1 MMIEKIM
8 KLLEQT
14 NASMIDKLDIQRYL
28 TQMDN
33 DSLFLAAL
41 EDTGV
46 SEWSGY
52 INACNYYN
60 KLLKEG
66 EYNDESNR

>member
-14 NASMIDKLDIQRYL
+14 NASMIEKLDIQTYL
-28 TQMDN
+28 RQIDN

-52 INACNYYN
+52 INACNHYN
-60 KLLKEG
+60 ELLKEG
-66 EYNDESNR
+66 ECNDESNR